1 MKKILLLLLL
11 AFSGILYAQQ
21 PQKDTLSGKEEELDE
36 VIIQSTRTS
45 RSIRNTPTRVET
57 IDGEELD
64 EKANMQAR
72 AGITMA
78 LHESTGLQVQQTS
91 ATSGNS
97 SIRVQGLDGRY
108 TQLLKDGYPNFGNF
122 SSGLSLLEIPPL
134 DLKQVE
140 IIKGPAS
147 TLYGGGAIAGA
158 INFVSKTP
166 DDKPE
171 YLFFV
176 NQSHLGQNNMGAY
189 LSQKAKKLGYALLLM
204 NNLQRAYDIDDDD
217 FSELPKSHTFT
228 INPRVFYYP
237 GDGMQFM
244 LGHSFTR
251 GIMKGGDMNV
261 IDGQADFF
269 HTYFEKN
276 ETTRNI
282 TTLEFDKR
290 FLNKNQFRFKQSLSF
305 FDRKISTPGYIFD
318 GKNTNA
324 YSDISYI
331 VNREFHTI
339 IGGINFVYDD
349 FKQDSRLHDY
359 QSATT
364 GAYLQHTWDM
374 TEFVK
379 LESGLRIDHVNYG
392 KLFKNQFFTL
402 PRLSVLFKINSKW
415 SSRIGG
421 GLGYKLPSIFTE
433 KTEELQ
439 YRNIAVLGHVKAEK
453 SVGGTADV
461 NFKTNLSDDF
471 ILSLNQMFFL
481 TQIDKPLVL
490 EENPG
495 GENFFVNAHRPI
507 VSRGLETNLK
517 FIFRED
523 FKLFAGYTF
532 TDAVAKYLPGKQ
544 FLPLTPKHKVNLALI
559 HETEGNYKFGLE
571 GYFTDKQRLSNGLH
585 SPSFW
590 ELGFMAQKTLW
601 KHFDFFINFENF
613 TDVKQSD
620 YKRVV
625 NEPHDNPTFDE
636 IWTHTEGFVFN
647 GGVKIRF

>member
-1 MKKILLLLLL
+1 MKKTLLLLLL

-21 PQKDTLSGKEEELDE
+21 PQKDTLSGQEEELDE

-45 RSIRNTPTRVET
+45 RTIRNTPTRVET

-72 AGITMA
+72 SGITMA

-166 DDKPE
+166 GDKPE

-189 LSQKAKKLGYALLLM
+189 LSQKAKNFGYALLLM

-237 GDGMQFM
+237 GNGMQFM
-244 LGHSFTR
+244 FGHSFTQ
-251 GIMKGGDMNV
+251 GNMKGGDMNV
-261 IDGQADFF
+261 IDGNSDLF

-276 ETTRNI
+276 QTTRNI
-282 TTLEFDKR
+282 STLEFEKL
-290 FLNKNQFRFKQSLSF
+290 FLNKNQFKFKQSLSF
-305 FDRKISTPGYIFD
+305 FDRKIGTPGYVFD
-318 GKNTNA
+318 GRNTNA

-349 FKQDSRLHDY
+349 FKQDSGRHNY
-359 QSATT
+359 QSSTT
-364 GAYLQHTWDM
+364 GAYVQHTWDM
-374 TEFVK
+374 TNFVK
-379 LESGLRIDHVNYG
+379 LESGLRIDYINYG
-392 KLFKNQFFTL
+392 ELFKNQIFTL
-402 PRLSVLFKINSKW
+402 PRLSVLFKINNNW

-421 GLGYKLPSIFTE
+421 GLGYRLPSIFTE

-453 SVGGTADV
+453 SGGGTADV
-461 NFKTNLSDDF
+461 NFKTKLSDDF
-471 ILSLNQMFFL
+471 VLSLNQLFFL
-481 TQIDKPLVL
+481 TRIDKPLVL

-495 GENFFVNAHRPI
+495 GENFFVNANRPI

-517 FIFRED
+517 LIFRED

-532 TDAVAKYLPGKQ
+532 TDAVAKYLAGNQ

-571 GYFTDKQRLSNGLH
+571 GYFTDKQRLSNGMH